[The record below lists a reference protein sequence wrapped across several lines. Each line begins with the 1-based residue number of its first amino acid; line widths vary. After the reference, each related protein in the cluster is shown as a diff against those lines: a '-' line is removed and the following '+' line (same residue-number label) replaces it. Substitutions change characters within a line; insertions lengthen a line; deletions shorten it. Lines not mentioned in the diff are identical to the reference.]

1 MPGPDQ
7 SVGEL
12 CPSQHGNKGGPP
24 ECAVACRAQRT
35 VTRPVSW
42 DPHKSPVTWAKGC
55 FQPLVEM
62 KRLSLRHRGRES
74 SRSHRKVRWEG
85 PAKPRVPCLLA
96 QWSVRK
102 ATHRTSRS
110 TGTSVSQET
119 GLAAPSP
126 APSQAK
132 RTMQKPPH
140 ARQTAAPTPSADTVQ
155 PPPLTTRASAL
166 PAAGGPGRGDFPQHD
181 SQTPARLTSAA
192 STLPCSEH
200 LPCSALVKATVYPGL
215 DSFDHIC

>member
-1 MPGPDQ
+1 MNQQRAWDHLT
-7 SVGEL
+7 VGSCFLGTAATKGVPAGNSDTEGGQ
-12 CPSQHGNKGGPP
+12 PS
-24 ECAVACRAQRT
+24 R
-35 VTRPVSW
+35 
-42 DPHKSPVTWAKGC
+42 
-55 FQPLVEM
+55 
-62 KRLSLRHRGRES
+62 KRRWGASTAATQKKPSISITTESL
-74 SRSHRKVRWEG
+74 KVRWEG

-110 TGTSVSQET
+110 TGTSASQET